1 MDNNNEVTI
10 KGKHGGLITFQPL
23 PEETINQVLSQ
34 ASPQG
39 RLILYWASRGE
50 KKPQIAKRLGI
61 ASTYLSKFFRNKDFN
76 LCYLTLV
83 NNPVGLSIQS
93 ISAIAKAEAVLHM
106 NTLSS
111 LALSEATT
119 SGEKQVKLSATKECL
134 VLAGVYSQF
143 EASPI
148 SIGNMLVQLTQ
159 TSNTYLPAG
168 IEPIE
173 NRSKVVDAQ

>member
-61 ASTYLSKFFRNKDFN
+61 TSSQLSRYFRNSQFN

-83 NNPVGLSIQS
+83 NNPILLSVS
-93 ISAIAKAEAVLHM
+93 AISAIAKAEAVLHM

-159 TSNTYLPAG
+159 TNNTYLPSG
-168 IEPIE
+168 IEPVE
-173 NRSKVVDAQ
+173 NRSKVVDA

>member
-1 MDNNNEVTI
+1 MVDRDNPFSEMT
-10 KGKHGGLITFQPL
+10 
-23 PEETINQVLSQ
+23 EEQLEEMWEEEQKQEDKEEEES
-34 ASPQG
+34 
-39 RLILYWASRGE
+39 
-50 KKPQIAKRLGI
+50 
-61 ASTYLSKFFRNKDFN
+61 
-76 LCYLTLV
+76 
-83 NNPVGLSIQS
+83 
-93 ISAIAKAEAVLHM
+93 IAKAEAVLHM

-159 TSNTYLPAG
+159 TNNTYLPSG

-173 NRSKVVDAQ
+173 NRSRVADTRL